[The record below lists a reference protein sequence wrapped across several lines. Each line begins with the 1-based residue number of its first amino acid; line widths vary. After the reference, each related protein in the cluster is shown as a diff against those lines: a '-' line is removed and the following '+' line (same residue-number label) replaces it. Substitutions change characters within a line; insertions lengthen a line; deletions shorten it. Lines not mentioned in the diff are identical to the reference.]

1 MLTAKIFKNGN
12 SQAVRLPKEFRVKG
26 KEVKI
31 YRLGKSIVLQPIN
44 KTWKDVYNELTGL
57 SNKDFN
63 MMINIE
69 DVPPQDRG
77 GL

>member
-26 KEVKI
+26 KEVKV
-31 YRLGKSIVLQPIN
+31 YHLGKSIVLQPIN
-44 KTWKDVYNELTGL
+44 KTWKDVYNELSGL

-63 MMINIE
+63 TMMSMK
-69 DVPPQDRG
+69 DVSPQDRE